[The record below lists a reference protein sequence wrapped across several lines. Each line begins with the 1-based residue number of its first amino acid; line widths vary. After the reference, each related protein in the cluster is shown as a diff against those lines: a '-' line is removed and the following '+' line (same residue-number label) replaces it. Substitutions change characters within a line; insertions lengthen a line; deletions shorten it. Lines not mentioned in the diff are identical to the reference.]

1 MTLVN
6 GRGFAS
12 PVGVSPAGVA
22 RWRTLVSGTA
32 TPHRLWRL
40 GALLVV
46 VCLAAALV
54 SLVTGS
60 ARSDAVGAGGA
71 RIAGLATDANQL
83 YRSLNEAD
91 AMASSGFVSGGAESP
106 TVRARYD
113 DHLARASD
121 RLVHAASL
129 LPPGGQDTASIDV
142 IASQLP
148 RYAAMVETAR
158 TLGSAGSPLAKDSLG
173 DASQLMRATILPAA
187 DELRQTRA
195 AALAANYEDASAF
208 PVVVLLIAA
217 VALVGVCLVAVRE
230 QRRTHRILN
239 AGLVAAGVLL
249 TAALLWWLVASLGAS
264 GRLDSARGHNDVA
277 AALDEAR
284 VAALQARAFE
294 TTSLA
299 DEDGSAGS
307 EDEFTS
313 RLQRLLGQGGLLDTA
328 AGRAV
333 GDTAAAGVESIRDA
347 ATAWQDA
354 HGRLRALADSGD
366 QQGAL
371 ASAIGSD
378 PAGAG
383 LAFDRLSAALADV
396 LGTEQTALA
405 IDVRGADSAL
415 TGIAEGP
422 ALLALL
428 AAAAAATGIGQRVW
442 EYR

>member
-1 MTLVN
+1 VTLVN
-6 GRGFAS
+6 GRRSAS

-40 GALLVV
+40 GAMLVV

-129 LPPGGQDTASIDV
+129 LPPGGRDTASIDV
-142 IASQLP
+142 IASRLP

-158 TLGSAGSPLAKDSLG
+158 TLGSAGSPLAQDSLG
-173 DASQLMRATILPAA
+173 DASRLMRATILPAA

-239 AGLVAAGVLL
+239 AGLVAAGVML

-299 DEDGSAGS
+299 DDDGSASS
-307 EDEFTS
+307 EEEFTS

-328 AGRAV
+328 AGAA
-333 GDTAAAGVESIRDA
+333 GDTAAADVESIRDA

-378 PAGAG
+378 PQGSG